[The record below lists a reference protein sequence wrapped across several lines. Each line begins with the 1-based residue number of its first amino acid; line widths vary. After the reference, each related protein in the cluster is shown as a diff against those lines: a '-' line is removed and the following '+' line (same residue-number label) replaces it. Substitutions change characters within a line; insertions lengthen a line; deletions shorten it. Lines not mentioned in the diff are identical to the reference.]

1 MKADVSINEEVR
13 ERPIVLW
20 WKRKA
25 VACVSERSP
34 EVCPWQEHF
43 SLRLSDDEEHRSA
56 SCSRLTEARSE
67 QQLSGQPRSLFLSV
81 SKDAVCLCL
90 KSGAV
95 SDFHADVRLEQ
106 AGDFWGFLMSPSLLV
121 CGFQHQSRAAT
132 WAQLREDS
140 VKTATPTGHLLWSHV
155 MMPLLFSSLSFL
167 VHGQQTSL

>member
-1 MKADVSINEEVR
+1 MKADVSIKWRSERAADRPLVEE
-13 ERPIVLW
+13 
-20 WKRKA
+20 A

-34 EVCPWQEHF
+34 EVCPWQERF

-106 AGDFWGFLMSPSLLV
+106 AGDFWGFLLLCWFVDSNIKAGQQHEPSSEKTQWKQRHLLDTYCGHMWWCRCCSLL
-121 CGFQHQSRAAT
+121 
-132 WAQLREDS
+132 
-140 VKTATPTGHLLWSHV
+140 SH
-155 MMPLLFSSLSFL
+155 F
-167 VHGQQTSL
+167 